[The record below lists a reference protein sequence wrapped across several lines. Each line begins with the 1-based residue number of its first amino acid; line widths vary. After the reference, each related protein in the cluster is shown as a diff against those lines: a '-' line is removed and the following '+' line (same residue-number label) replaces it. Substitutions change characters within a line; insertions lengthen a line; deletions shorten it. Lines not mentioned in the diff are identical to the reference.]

1 MSNTLV
7 PDFVKNKQSTRIEQR
22 LYNGRR
28 IAVIVAKVKLD
39 DIAGWVDNP
48 RIDLAKKELQSQ
60 VGNRDLTQEEIF
72 KLMKEDPEVK
82 LNVLRD
88 DLIKNGLR
96 EPLTLSFH
104 GKLLDGNRRFFAL
117 KYVLEHL
124 PSTDP
129 NRADF
134 EVVDAYILTSNAT
147 EEDEQNVLVEEN
159 FSASLKI
166 EWPDFVKATK
176 VVEAKEDGLS
186 EAEIAKKFGW
196 KKAKVRE
203 TLRINEIIE
212 DFIAF
217 ATAEVDEEDET
228 GGGRGMSE
236 NEATRLASKN
246 YQFFNEAQKS
256 FFDKLK
262 SDFDF
267 KVQFFNWIADA
278 KFKSFPTVRVA
289 YKVWES
295 PEAKAAL
302 SQAEP
307 AADKNA
313 KAIIDYNQRIVR
325 NTDEAVGR
333 ISSFAKFLQDLTAAE
348 LGSLPNEAVGKLV
361 DALELVISL
370 RGTSEDAS

>member
-1 MSNTLV
+1 MSQILV
-7 PDFVKNKQSTRIEQR
+7 PDFIRDKTKTRIEQR
-22 LYNGRR
+22 LYNGRK
-28 IAVIVAKVKLD
+28 ITVLKAKVNLN
-39 DIAGWVDNP
+39 DIEGWVDNP

-72 KLMKEDPEVK
+72 QLMKEDPDVK

-96 EPLTLSFH
+96 EPLTLSFQ

-124 PSTDP
+124 PATDP

-134 EVVDAYILTSNAT
+134 EVVDAYILGENAT

-166 EWPDFVKATK
+166 EWPDYVKATK
-176 VVEAKEDGLS
+176 VVEAKENGLT
-186 EAEIAKKFGW
+186 ETEIAKKFGW
-196 KKAKVRE
+196 KKSKVKE
-203 TLRINEIIE
+203 TLKINEIIE
-212 DFIAF
+212 EFLAF
-217 ATAEVDEEDET
+217 ATSEKDEEDET
-228 GGGRGMSE
+228 GGGLGMTE
-236 NEATRLASKN
+236 NDATRLASKN

-256 FFDKLK
+256 FFEKLK
-262 SDFDF
+262 TDFDF
-267 KVQFFNWIADA
+267 KVQFFNWIADG

-302 SQAEP
+302 SQPEP

-313 KAIIDYNQRIVR
+313 KAIIDYNTRIVN
-325 NTDEAVGR
+325 NTAEAAGR
-333 ISSFAKFLQDLTAAE
+333 ISSFSKFLKELTAAE
-348 LGSLPNEAVGKLV
+348 LGSLPNETVNQLFEALTLV
-361 DALELVISL
+361 TDL
-370 RGTSEDAS
+370 RGKQENES